1 MKVKQAFFLAI
12 KSLATSKMRA
22 LLTMLG
28 IIIGVGAVIVIIS
41 LGSGLQKMMESEFES
56 MGTNLIQAYI
66 PGANAS
72 RTVSVEDMYQVM
84 YDNPKYLTAMSPVV
98 SASMEVR
105 TQYESFT
112 PKSMSGVSEDYINVR
127 GYTLTSGRFLQYV
140 DVLRMEKVCVIGA
153 YVNQQYFDGSG
164 LGKTLGIGGY
174 TYHIVGVL
182 SEIVDTT
189 KDSDDNT
196 VLLPYTNA
204 LFLTR
209 GMANNF
215 MYTGADKDSAA
226 TARMLLENALEKVYM
241 DSDKYV
247 VVTSAEMLDM
257 MNTIMDTLMFVLV
270 AIAAISLLVGGIGI
284 MNIMLVSVTER
295 TREIGIRKSLGA
307 KQKDVRSQFIIE
319 AATTSSI
326 GGIIG
331 IGFGVGSAHVASF
344 LVENFTDVDGFSASP
359 TLGSIGI
366 AFGVS
371 VAVGVVFGYLPANK
385 ASKLNPI
392 DALRY
397 D

>member
-22 LLTMLG
+22 LLTKLG

-41 LGSGLQKMMESEFES
+41 LGSGLQKMMESQFEA

-72 RTVSVEDMYQVM
+72 RTVSVEDMYQLV
-84 YDNPKYLTAMSPVV
+84 YDNPKQLTAMSPVV
-98 SASMEVR
+98 GASMEVR
-105 TQYESFT
+105 TQFESFT
-112 PKSMSGVSEDYINVR
+112 PQSMSGVSEDYITIR
-127 GYTLTSGRFLQYV
+127 SYSLASGRFLQYV
-140 DVLRMEKVCVIGA
+140 DILRMEKVCVIGA
-153 YVNQQYFDGSG
+153 YVNQQYFDGAG

-174 TYHIVGVL
+174 TYQIVGVL
-182 SEIVDTT
+182 DEIADTT
-189 KDSDDNT
+189 KSSDDNM

-204 LFLTR
+204 LYLTR
-209 GMANNF
+209 GTANNF
-215 MYTGADKDSAA
+215 MYTGANKDSASA
-226 TARMLLENALEKVYM
+226 ARAIIENTLEKVYM

-257 MNTIMDTLMFVLV
+257 MNTMMDTLMFVLV

-307 KQKDVRSQFIIE
+307 KQSDVRSQFIIE

-331 IGFGVGSAHVASF
+331 IGFGVGSANVASF

-359 TLGSIGI
+359 TPSSIAI